1 MKRNWLRNDRPNTH
15 TSSVRACKKPESD
28 RGNALR
34 EHHSSLMQ
42 RWDRQSCAPSA
53 VLSQQRRR
61 WYRRPSPTYPFQRM
75 RSTVLSRWHVP
86 LPTLAEVRGL
96 QLPISPRRSS
106 RGQEEVSREPHSHVV
121 GNQSQLP
128 PSCIGEAEV
137 WTADT
142 EPGPLSVC
150 VQLERYAQ
158 HPCLICVATAIHTG
172 VRV

>member
-1 MKRNWLRNDRPNTH
+1 
-15 TSSVRACKKPESD
+15 
-28 RGNALR
+28 
-34 EHHSSLMQ
+34 
-42 RWDRQSCAPSA
+42 
-53 VLSQQRRR
+53 
-61 WYRRPSPTYPFQRM
+61 M

-172 VRV
+172 VPADFWATPSRSAVVRPRR